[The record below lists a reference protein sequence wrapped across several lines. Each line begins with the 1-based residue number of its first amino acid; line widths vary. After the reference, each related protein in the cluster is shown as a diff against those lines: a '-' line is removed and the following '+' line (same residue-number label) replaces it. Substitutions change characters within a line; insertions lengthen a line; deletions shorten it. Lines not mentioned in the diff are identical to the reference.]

1 MIMLF
6 IIVDNDGDV
15 MMKVIV
21 IMMVIEMIV
30 K

>member
-1 MIMLF
+1 MLF

-30 K
+30 KW